1 MGVDKSPKSNASP
14 SVAIVI
20 KSIVSC
26 LLGFAPPA
34 KTPLT
39 AFAEVEGYLVV
50 RVKSPNSAA
59 FPNVEIVTNCILLV
73 KSLAGDSYPEA
84 VIPLVGL
91 ERE

>member
-1 MGVDKSPKSNASP
+1 M
-14 SVAIVI
+14 I

-50 RVKSPNSAA
+50 RVKSPKSAP
-59 FPNVEIVTNCILLV
+59 FPRVDIVIYLIALV
-73 KSLAGDSYPEA
+73 KAP
-84 VIPLVGL
+84 
-91 ERE
+91 

>member
-1 MGVDKSPKSNASP
+1 MGVDKLPKSTASP

-20 KSIVSC
+20 KSIVFC

-59 FPNVEIVTNCILLV
+59 FPRVDIVIYLIALV
-73 KSLAGDSYPEA
+73 KAPSYQPA
-84 VIPLVGL
+84 NIPLVGL